1 MEENMIGIRLISIT
15 NRIRRKAVQNGFS
28 TNSDKSTN
36 TQQWFLSYIWKN
48 SSQSDVFQKDLE
60 NEFSISRPTASEIL
74 KTMERKGLIT
84 RQPAQQ
90 DARLKKILLT
100 DKAKGMCCKNEK
112 IIQELEANLI
122 RGFSKEELEML
133 FHLLNKLKKNID
145 N

>member
-1 MEENMIGIRLISIT
+1 MKENIIGIQLISIT
-15 NRIRRKAVQNGFS
+15 NGIRRKAIQKGFN
-28 TNSDKSTN
+28 TSTN

-48 SSQSDVFQKDLE
+48 SSRSDVFQKDLE

-74 KTMERKGLIT
+74 KTMERKELIT
-84 RQPAQQ
+84 RQPTQQ

-100 DKAKGMCCKNEK
+100 DKSKEICYENEK
-112 IIQELEANLI
+112 IIQELEANLT

-133 FHLLNKLKKNID
+133 FYLLDKLKKNID